1 VSVESFNHIFLQ
13 IQQTQQ
19 KEIKAEKTR
28 KFEEVFELM
37 IILKQCTHQAIE
49 NRLEALRRNNDDR
62 EQDQI
67 LGPCGHMC
75 WFCWGKDMIPIDS
88 RKDLKSIL
96 KVLLVDGN
104 VESNNLPKLL
114 LEKRQT
120 LGKSFFAPKAT
131 K

>member
-1 VSVESFNHIFLQ
+1 
-13 IQQTQQ
+13 
-19 KEIKAEKTR
+19 
-28 KFEEVFELM
+28 
-37 IILKQCTHQAIE
+37 
-49 NRLEALRRNNDDR
+49 
-62 EQDQI
+62 
-67 LGPCGHMC
+67 
-75 WFCWGKDMIPIDS
+75 MIPIDS